1 MVIAPR
7 IIILIAFFLSTF
19 AFCQQ
24 GKTAI
29 PKETNKISSVTRTF
43 IDNSEK
49 TRINKDWSLSAEFK
63 SGLGEKA
70 TFFPVQLINID
81 TKSTVNAIE
90 LEMFTISGAA
100 PFRPGTIE
108 QSSVWIDYDEIDS
121 FIAFIENNII
131 PNLDLKYKDKSSEF
145 IFQAKELT
153 LKFLIH
159 EKRQRLTIEINNSN
173 AQPFWTET
181 QVDNFPKLLPML
193 KKVNNKELK
202 FE

>member
-1 MVIAPR
+1 MKKLFLQITTLFICFFTIAQNKKTEVKPEN
-7 IIILIAFFLSTF
+7 STS
-19 AFCQQ
+19 
-24 GKTAI
+24 
-29 PKETNKISSVTRTF
+29 ETRTF

-63 SGLGEKA
+63 SGIGEKV
-70 TFFPVQLINID
+70 TFFPVQIIDID
-81 TKSTVNAIE
+81 TKKTINAIE
-90 LEMFTISGAA
+90 LEMLTITGAA
-100 PFRPGTIE
+100 PFRPGTSE
-108 QSSVWIDYDEIDS
+108 LSSIWIDYDEIDS

-131 PNLDLKYKDKSSEF
+131 PNLDVKYKDKSSEF

-173 AQPFWTET
+173 AMPFWTET

-193 KKVNNKELK
+193 KKVKNKELK